1 MLRPR
6 IDPRIYRSKTP
17 NFRQLAIKY
26 SSTFGVFVKDE
37 GGYEAKIDFHD
48 ADAVRCLAQTLLL
61 DDFGIRAT
69 LSPSNLCPMIPN
81 RLAYISLIHEL
92 LSWTLPTWHLLHHFQ
107 RCPLD
112 ATVRGLDIG
121 TGASA
126 IYPVLGA
133 ACFAAWRFVGT
144 DIDEGSLEYARQHVV
159 DCAADEVKGRI
170 ALLRVGEDE
179 AFVSGQ
185 ETGGLDFTMCNP
197 PFYSSRQEMDEL
209 ARFKKQP
216 ANAVCHGT
224 PSEMIVSGGEVCF
237 VQRMIQESL
246 AARKKVLWWTCMLGK
261 LSSVVT
267 LSGELKQLGKEGKV
281 AGWVVHELST
291 GGGRT
296 KRWVIMWTAAAATA
310 LRIPDTLSRDGL
322 PGTLEKTK
330 PVSAER
336 CGNVLKLG
344 SDWTRKE
351 LLAVTTRI
359 LNELEGC
366 SIYPSAYQQLQG
378 GHARSTHTALTAD
391 TGTIDVIVTRES
403 WTRKARRAKLQTT
416 DTTPASN
423 PRASIAGPLLMARI
437 SFRESQTNRSEE
449 SGETGGLVVKVSWTY
464 GMDAVKFESFA
475 MFLLAA
481 VERRVVEDSPT
492 PSQ

>member
-1 MLRPR
+1 MPPLFVILSYTPSFDDEQACERSIELIQAQAQAEWSANEVGKLRKMLRPR

-159 DCAADEVKGRI
+159 DCAEDEVKGRI

-179 AFVSGQ
+179 AYVSGQ

-216 ANAVCHGT
+216 ANAVRVPLRYPLTQYLQLTIVRT
-224 PSEMIVSGGEVCF
+224 PILTGLSRHTLRNDRLRRRGMFRPAHDPRKSCCTE
-237 VQRMIQESL
+237 ESL
-246 AARKKVLWWTCMLGK
+246 MVDL
-261 LSSVVT
+261 
-267 LSGELKQLGKEGKV
+267 
-281 AGWVVHELST
+281 
-291 GGGRT
+291 
-296 KRWVIMWTAAAATA
+296 
-310 LRIPDTLSRDGL
+310 
-322 PGTLEKTK
+322 
-330 PVSAER
+330 
-336 CGNVLKLG
+336 
-344 SDWTRKE
+344 
-351 LLAVTTRI
+351 
-359 LNELEGC
+359 
-366 SIYPSAYQQLQG
+366 
-378 GHARSTHTALTAD
+378 HARQAIERRHA
-391 TGTIDVIVTRES
+391 V
-403 WTRKARRAKLQTT
+403 RRAQ
-416 DTTPASN
+416 A
-423 PRASIAGPLLMARI
+423 AGQR
-437 SFRESQTNRSEE
+437 
-449 SGETGGLVVKVSWTY
+449 G
-464 GMDAVKFESFA
+464 
-475 MFLLAA
+475 
-481 VERRVVEDSPT
+481 
-492 PSQ
+492 